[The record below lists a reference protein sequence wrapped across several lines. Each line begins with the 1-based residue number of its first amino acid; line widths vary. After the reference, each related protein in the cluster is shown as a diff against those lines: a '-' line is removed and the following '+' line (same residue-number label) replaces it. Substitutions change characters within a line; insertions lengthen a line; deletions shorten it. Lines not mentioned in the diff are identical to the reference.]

1 VYVCMKS
8 RGQLAIILMMIL
20 SEKDRHN
27 LMTERTCFG
36 LSPSPGCA
44 GIPASK
50 ASECVKFGPRA
61 QQIRRHSPQ
70 VMAEAWAPS
79 FDANDSASKGTKYR
93 SKISL
98 V

>member
-1 VYVCMKS
+1 MYVCMKS
-8 RGQLAIILMMIL
+8 RGQLAIILMIL

-36 LSPSPGCA
+36 LSFSPGCA

-70 VMAEAWAPS
+70 VMAEAWAPLL
-79 FDANDSASKGTKYR
+79 ALTIQLVKGQSTVRRY
-93 SKISL
+93 L
-98 V
+98 